1 MSEVVFLF
9 VLGGAAALVGDHGHV
24 ATGTIRYFDTA
35 LTSVPFLWS
44 SPIWFP
50 VMVGAATVALAELR
64 LHLGPSR
71 SEVTARQGLAGV
83 AAAVGTYVVTALVH
97 TAPVVPATTFVVA
110 LAVPRGSVPDAL
122 YWDTPDPYHYVRLQ
136 PLDELRAVALVQ
148 DVVDRRARQDRRRA
162 SGQPLQRPGCQTELL
177 GHQLLHDQFVA
188 GRVDRVQP
196 DQLLEQR
203 RGALAENVVAGSI
216 GHKAGNATG
225 PRGRDRNAAPGRPH
239 VPRTRV
245 AVESWVDAL

>member
-83 AAAVGTYVVTALVH
+83 AAVVGTYVVTALVH

-110 LAVPRGSVPDAL
+110 LAVITWCALGDRVSVVCGVLAAVVGPVVEIVLVKVGAFAYAHDSSGLFGVGPWLPPLYFAFGVVVALLAEIAVLRREIDA
-122 YWDTPDPYHYVRLQ
+122 DLQ
-136 PLDELRAVALVQ
+136 PTGLVE
-148 DVVDRRARQDRRRA
+148 
-162 SGQPLQRPGCQTELL
+162 G
-177 GHQLLHDQFVA
+177 
-188 GRVDRVQP
+188 
-196 DQLLEQR
+196 
-203 RGALAENVVAGSI
+203 
-216 GHKAGNATG
+216 
-225 PRGRDRNAAPGRPH
+225 
-239 VPRTRV
+239 
-245 AVESWVDAL
+245 